1 MSVPFLLCKSFLANV
16 RVGTRYISTALPDS
30 WYKRLPPI
38 DEKEIEEKAIKGS
51 GPGGQAINK
60 THNCCQIKHI
70 PTGKHARFTTDVISS
85 SRIRIEEEKTDFHL
99 LGIVVTCQQTRF
111 LEQNRFL
118 ARRQL
123 QEKLD
128 FLLNGEQGLVAQY
141 KREKSE
147 KKDAKRIETK
157 KNLERK
163 RAFKSGQDSFT
174 SATDDDDDQD
184 VNQPSDKTIK

>member
-1 MSVPFLLCKSFLANV
+1 M
-16 RVGTRYISTALPDS
+16 
-30 WYKRLPPI
+30 
-38 DEKEIEEKAIKGS
+38 
-51 GPGGQAINK
+51 
-60 THNCCQIKHI
+60 
-70 PTGKHARFTTDVISS
+70 
-85 SRIRIEEEKTDFHL
+85 
-99 LGIVVTCQQTRF
+99 VTCQQTRF

-128 FLLNGEQGLVAQY
+128 FLRNGEQGLVAQY

-147 KKDAKRIETK
+147 KKDAKRVETK

-174 SATDDDDDQD
+174 SATDDDQD
-184 VNQPSDKTIK
+184 VNQPSDKNN